1 VDQTSIF
8 ATSSSTRPIGVS
20 FLLLHVFQSSRG
32 AHLRI
37 SHKLLCSIDQCE
49 YFHRHPNFVVCY
61 QNVGTLIKPYHHID
75 STTKDDQK
83 AHKSCNSFFSKA
95 HRWNLLLLLFRE
107 HFLELICTLLSN
119 MYWFFQQHEVKC
131 LVTRLCVGIWS
142 SWAITRIVPQQKI
155 KCTLILQL
163 VLQQGSQVKPT
174 LTAF

>member
-8 ATSSSTRPIGVS
+8 ATCSSARPIGVS
-20 FLLLHVFQSSRG
+20 FLLLYVFQSSRG
-32 AHLRI
+32 ANPRI
-37 SHKLLCSIDQCE
+37 SHKLLYSIDQCE
-49 YFHRHPNFVVCY
+49 YFHRHPKF
-61 QNVGTLIKPYHHID
+61 VGTLIKPYHHID
-75 STTKDDQK
+75 NTTKGDQK

-107 HFLELICTLLSN
+107 HFFKLICILLFN
-119 MYWFFQQHEVKC
+119 MYWFFQQHEVKW
-131 LVTRLCVGIWS
+131 LVTRLYVGTWS